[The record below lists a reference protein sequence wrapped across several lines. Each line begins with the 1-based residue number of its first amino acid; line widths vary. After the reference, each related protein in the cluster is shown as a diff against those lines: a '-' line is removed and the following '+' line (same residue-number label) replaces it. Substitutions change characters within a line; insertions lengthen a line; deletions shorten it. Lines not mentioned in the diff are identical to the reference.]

1 MLETAVFQKG
11 DEEEVKHL
19 VCQSRTSVILT
30 PHMLKSRGSPRR
42 DGESQVIGTSK
53 HFHFLFVENH
63 LFQWKRGSIF
73 LYGWTVSL
81 GDGGCVA
88 VTLHCELWG
97 KERNTGSAAGL
108 THD

>member
-19 VCQSRTSVILT
+19 VCQSRASVSLT
-30 PHMLKSRGSPRR
+30 PRVLKSRGSPRR

-63 LFQWKRGSIF
+63 LFQ
-73 LYGWTVSL
+73 
-81 GDGGCVA
+81 
-88 VTLHCELWG
+88 
-97 KERNTGSAAGL
+97 
-108 THD
+108 